1 MLLRMCKE
9 ASDWHEASAI
19 LRALWRRTFPAA
31 GVDNHSQP
39 SNQGNPTMKRLLMAA
54 ALATALIGTPLV
66 NWAAE
71 NSGSSPDAAPKAEKK
86 AKRIPFRGKISAV
99 DKVARTFT
107 LEGKEKVRTFRVT
120 TESRLKK
127 DGQDAVFDDL
137 KVGEVVGGQYC
148 VGATGGQEAVLVNI
162 GAKPENLEKSDRR
175 SKQ

>member
-1 MLLRMCKE
+1 
-9 ASDWHEASAI
+9 
-19 LRALWRRTFPAA
+19 
-31 GVDNHSQP
+31 
-39 SNQGNPTMKRLLMAA
+39 MAA

-71 NSGSSPDAAPKAEKK
+71 NSGSSPDGAPKAEKK

>member
-1 MLLRMCKE
+1 
-9 ASDWHEASAI
+9 
-19 LRALWRRTFPAA
+19 
-31 GVDNHSQP
+31 
-39 SNQGNPTMKRLLMAA
+39 MAA
-54 ALATALIGTPLV
+54 ALATALIGTPPV

-71 NSGSSPDAAPKAEKK
+71 NSDSPPDAAPKAEKK
-86 AKRIPFRGKISAV
+86 VKRVPFRGKISAV

-148 VGATGGQEAVLVNI
+148 VGATGAQEAVLVNI
-162 GAKPENLEKSDRR
+162 GAKAENLEKSDRR